1 MHERIRKLRRELD
14 LTQEKFAERIG
25 IKRNTIATYESGRNE
40 PVDSVVALICRE
52 FHVNEEW
59 LRNGTGEM
67 FAQDSEDELQ
77 ALTEKYSLSPADRV
91 LIEKY
96 VSLKADTRNAILEFM
111 KDVVASMQE
120 SAGDYSDIP
129 DTPEELEQKFPPLE
143 DEDKKG
149 DSGKTTQSLLFG
161 PLSY

>member
-1 MHERIRKLRRELD
+1 MHERIRKLRKTLD

-59 LRNGTGEM
+59 LRYGTGEM
-67 FAQDSEDELQ
+67 FTKDSEDELK
-77 ALTEKYSLSPADRV
+77 ALTEKYSLTSADRI

-96 VSLKADTRNAILEFM
+96 VSLNADIRKAILKFM
-111 KDVVASMQE
+111 TDVVSSLEEA
-120 SAGDYSDIP
+120 DRYSDIP
-129 DTPEELEQKFPPLE
+129 YTPEELEQNFLQSE
-143 DEDKKG
+143 DDNKKRG
-149 DSGKTTQSLLFG
+149 RG
-161 PLSY
+161 

>member
-1 MHERIRKLRRELD
+1 MHERIRKLRRILD

-25 IKRNTIATYESGRNE
+25 IKRNTVATYESGRNE

-67 FAQDSEDELQ
+67 FAQDSEDEMQ
-77 ALTEKYSLSPADRV
+77 VLTEKYSLSAADRI
-91 LIEKY
+91 LIEKF

-111 KDVVASMQE
+111 ADVVASIQE
-120 SAGDYSDIP
+120 SEEDFSDVP
-129 DTPEELEQKFPPLE
+129 LTSKEFERNFQVLE
-143 DEDKKG
+143 DDEKKG
-149 DSGKTTQSLLFG
+149 GLG
-161 PLSY
+161 

>member
-1 MHERIRKLRRELD
+1 MHERIRKLRRILD

-25 IKRNTIATYESGRNE
+25 IKRNTVATYESGRNE

-67 FAQDSEDELQ
+67 FAQDSEDEMQ
-77 ALTEKYSLSPADRV
+77 ALTEKYSLSAADRI
-91 LIEKY
+91 LIEKF

-111 KDVVASMQE
+111 TDVVASIQE
-120 SAGDYSDIP
+120 SEEDFSDVP
-129 DTPEELEQKFPPLE
+129 LTSKEFERNFQVLE
-143 DEDKKG
+143 DDEKKG
-149 DSGKTTQSLLFG
+149 GLG
-161 PLSY
+161 

>member
-96 VSLKADTRNAILEFM
+96 VSLKADTRNATLEFM
-111 KDVVASMQE
+111 KDVVASMQK
-120 SAGDYSDIP
+120 SAGDYSDVP
-129 DTPEELEQKFPPLE
+129 DTPEELEQKFPPLK
-143 DEDKKG
+143 DENKEVG
-149 DSGKTTQSLLFG
+149 LG
-161 PLSY
+161 

>member
-1 MHERIRKLRRELD
+1 MHERIRKLRRILD

-25 IKRNTIATYESGRNE
+25 IKRNTVATYESGRNE

-67 FAQDSEDELQ
+67 FAQDSEDEMQ
-77 ALTEKYSLSPADRV
+77 ALTEKYSLSAADRI
-91 LIEKY
+91 LIEKF

-111 KDVVASMQE
+111 ADVVASIQE
-120 SAGDYSDIP
+120 SEEDFSDAP
-129 DTPEELEQKFPPLE
+129 LTSKEFERNFQVLE
-143 DEDKKG
+143 DDEKKG
-149 DSGKTTQSLLFG
+149 GLG
-161 PLSY
+161 

>member
-1 MHERIRKLRRELD
+1 MHERIRKLRKTLD

-59 LRNGTGEM
+59 LRYGTGEM
-67 FAQDSEDELQ
+67 FTKDSEDELKV
-77 ALTEKYSLSPADRV
+77 LTEKYSLTSADRV

-96 VSLKADTRNAILEFM
+96 VSLNADTRKAILKFM
-111 KDVVASMQE
+111 TDVVSSLEEA
-120 SAGDYSDIP
+120 DRYSDIP
-129 DTPEELEQKFPPLE
+129 YTPEELEQNFLQSE
-143 DEDKKG
+143 DENKKRG
-149 DSGKTTQSLLFG
+149 RG
-161 PLSY
+161 

>member
-1 MHERIRKLRRELD
+1 MHERIRKLRRILD

-25 IKRNTIATYESGRNE
+25 IKRNTVATYESGRNE

-67 FAQDSEDELQ
+67 FAQDSEDEMQ
-77 ALTEKYSLSPADRV
+77 ALTEKYSLSAADRI
-91 LIEKY
+91 LIEKF

-111 KDVVASMQE
+111 ADVVASIQE
-120 SAGDYSDIP
+120 SEEDFSDVP
-129 DTPEELEQKFPPLE
+129 LTSKEFERNFQVLE
-143 DEDKKG
+143 DDEKKG
-149 DSGKTTQSLLFG
+149 DLGNAPSPPVSLTN
-161 PLSY
+161 

>member
-120 SAGDYSDIP
+120 SAGDYSDVP
-129 DTPEELEQKFPPLE
+129 DTPEELEQKFPPLKNE
-143 DEDKKG
+143 DTKG
-149 DSGKTTQSLLFG
+149 GLG
-161 PLSY
+161 

>member
-1 MHERIRKLRRELD
+1 MHERIRKLRKTLD

-59 LRNGTGEM
+59 LRYGTGEM
-67 FAQDSEDELQ
+67 FTKDSEDELK
-77 ALTEKYSLSPADRV
+77 ALTEKYSLTSADRV

-96 VSLKADTRNAILEFM
+96 VSLNADTRKAILKFM
-111 KDVVASMQE
+111 TDVVSSLEEA
-120 SAGDYSDIP
+120 DRYSDIP
-129 DTPEELEQKFPPLE
+129 YTPEELEQNFLQSE
-143 DEDKKG
+143 DENKKRRRG
-149 DSGKTTQSLLFG
+149 
-161 PLSY
+161 

>member
-1 MHERIRKLRRELD
+1 MHERIRKLRRILD

-25 IKRNTIATYESGRNE
+25 IKRNTVSTYESGRNE

-67 FAQDSEDELQ
+67 FAQDSEDEMQ
-77 ALTEKYSLSPADRV
+77 ALTEKYSLSAADRI
-91 LIEKY
+91 LIEKF

-111 KDVVASMQE
+111 TDVVASIQE
-120 SAGDYSDIP
+120 SEEDFSDVP
-129 DTPEELEQKFPPLE
+129 LTSKEFERNFQVLE
-143 DEDKKG
+143 DDEKKG
-149 DSGKTTQSLLFG
+149 GLG
-161 PLSY
+161 

>member
-96 VSLKADTRNAILEFM
+96 VSLKTDTRNAILEFM

-129 DTPEELEQKFPPLE
+129 DTPEELEQKFPPLKN
-143 DEDKKG
+143 EDKKG
-149 DSGKTTQSLLFG
+149 GLG
-161 PLSY
+161 

>member
-1 MHERIRKLRRELD
+1 MHERIRKLRRILD

-25 IKRNTIATYESGRNE
+25 IKRNTVATYESGRNE

-67 FAQDSEDELQ
+67 FAQDSEDEMQ
-77 ALTEKYSLSPADRV
+77 ALTEKYSLSAADRI
-91 LIEKY
+91 LIEKF

-111 KDVVASMQE
+111 TDVVASIQE
-120 SAGDYSDIP
+120 SEEDFSDVLL
-129 DTPEELEQKFPPLE
+129 TSKEFERNFQVLE
-143 DEDKKG
+143 DDEKKG
-149 DSGKTTQSLLFG
+149 GLG
-161 PLSY
+161 

>member
-1 MHERIRKLRRELD
+1 MHERIRKLRRILD

-25 IKRNTIATYESGRNE
+25 IKRNTVATYESGRNE

-67 FAQDSEDELQ
+67 FTQDSEDEMQ
-77 ALTEKYSLSPADRV
+77 ALTEKYSLSAADRI
-91 LIEKY
+91 LIEKF

-111 KDVVASMQE
+111 TDVVASLQE
-120 SAGDYSDIP
+120 PDYSDIP
-129 DTPEELEQKFPPLE
+129 DSPDKLEQMFPPLE
-143 DEDKKG
+143 EDKDKKG
-149 DSGKTTQSLLFG
+149 GLG
-161 PLSY
+161 

>member
-1 MHERIRKLRRELD
+1 MHERIRKLRRILD

-25 IKRNTIATYESGRNE
+25 IKRNTVATYESGRNE

-67 FAQDSEDELQ
+67 FAQDSEDEMQ
-77 ALTEKYSLSPADRV
+77 ALTEKYSLSAADRI
-91 LIEKY
+91 LIEKF

-111 KDVVASMQE
+111 TDVVASIQE
-120 SAGDYSDIP
+120 SEEDFSDVP
-129 DTPEELEQKFPPLE
+129 LTSKEFERNFQVLE
-143 DEDKKG
+143 DDEKEG
-149 DSGKTTQSLLFG
+149 GLG
-161 PLSY
+161 

>member
-149 DSGKTTQSLLFG
+149 ELG
-161 PLSY
+161 

>member
-1 MHERIRKLRRELD
+1 MHERIRKLRRILD

-25 IKRNTIATYESGRNE
+25 IKRNTVATYESGRNE

-67 FAQDSEDELQ
+67 FAQDSEDEMQ
-77 ALTEKYSLSPADRV
+77 ALTEKYSLSAADRI
-91 LIEKY
+91 LIEKF

-111 KDVVASMQE
+111 TDVVASIQE
-120 SAGDYSDIP
+120 S
-129 DTPEELEQKFPPLE
+129 EEDFLDVPPTSKEFERSFQVLE
-143 DEDKKG
+143 DDEKKG
-149 DSGKTTQSLLFG
+149 GLG
-161 PLSY
+161 

>member
-1 MHERIRKLRRELD
+1 MHERIRKLRRILD

-25 IKRNTIATYESGRNE
+25 IKRNTVATYESGRNE

-67 FAQDSEDELQ
+67 FAQDSEDEMQ
-77 ALTEKYSLSPADRV
+77 ALTEKYSLSAADRI
-91 LIEKY
+91 LIEKF

-111 KDVVASMQE
+111 TDVVASLQE
-120 SAGDYSDIP
+120 PDYSDIP
-129 DTPEELEQKFPPLE
+129 DSPDKLEQMFPPLE
-143 DEDKKG
+143 EDKDKKG
-149 DSGKTTQSLLFG
+149 GLG
-161 PLSY
+161 